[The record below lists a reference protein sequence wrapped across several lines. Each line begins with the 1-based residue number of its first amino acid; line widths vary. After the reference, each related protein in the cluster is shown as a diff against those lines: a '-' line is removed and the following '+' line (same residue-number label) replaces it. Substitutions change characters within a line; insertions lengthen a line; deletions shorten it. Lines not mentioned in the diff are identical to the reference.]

1 MMLAGLCLSV
11 GVCGCSDE
19 SSVESAAGGSG
30 GTAAMAGSG
39 GSAMGGS
46 SGSLATAG
54 SSGSSGSA
62 GTTLCAKYGGA
73 DAVAGVIKNQVIGEV
88 AADCRISAFFTTL
101 SVDGLTR
108 VSDCLAIQAQ
118 ELFGCPGVT
127 YTGASASNGL
137 PCRSMAAAHAGLA
150 ISDGDFMALLE
161 DVAAGLGNAGV
172 EDGDIAAAAPALM
185 GLKPDIVENSAT
197 APTHAACDAGG
208 AGDGGA

>member
-1 MMLAGLCLSV
+1 MNRTMMLAGLCLTV

-19 SSVESAAGGSG
+19 SSVESSAGGSG

-46 SGSLATAG
+46 SGSSATAG

-73 DAVAGVIKNQVIGEV
+73 EAVAGVIKNQVIGEI

-108 VSDCLAIQAQ
+108 VSDCLATQ

-137 PCRSMAAAHAGLA
+137 PCRPAARRWL
-150 ISDGDFMALLE
+150 SRY
-161 DVAAGLGNAGV
+161 
-172 EDGDIAAAAPALM
+172 
-185 GLKPDIVENSAT
+185 
-197 APTHAACDAGG
+197 
-208 AGDGGA
+208 